1 MIYHQVFRIGSL
13 HLHHFV
19 LFINVT
25 MQIFKYCT
33 SSVLLFSV
41 VNVLSSGYK
50 NNYLPWMTLLS
61 LTSSHWPFQ
70 NCHYWVW
77 ASKIGQIHTQK
88 KSLNCQPSCEL
99 TGLEIKKARYLYTFN
114 MFRQQQSQRG
124 PWYLDMSRLLLSFS
138 EITSLTL

>member
-70 NCHYWVW
+70 NL
-77 ASKIGQIHTQK
+77 SLLGLSFQNRSDPHTK